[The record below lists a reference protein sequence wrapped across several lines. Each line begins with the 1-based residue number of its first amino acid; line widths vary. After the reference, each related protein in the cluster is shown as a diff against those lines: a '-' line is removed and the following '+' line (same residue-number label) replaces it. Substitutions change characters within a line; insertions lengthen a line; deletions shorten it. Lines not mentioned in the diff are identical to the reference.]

1 MQKKTGIWE
10 GSIWEYLQPPI
21 LYSWYS
27 CWYCIFFLDK
37 GFLGI
42 TKAITI
48 LSSQKN
54 YPRHSLILEEKP
66 RRNKYIFGANIKI
79 INLYTTLQLFH
90 KKISYRAF
98 WCMMSLLQ
106 NILFWNFFCSNSRY
120 FVFTRFIN
128 TNIGICKF
136 HSIFISALF
145 VCDYHKIPQYPS
157 PRMFLCKS
165 WLFPL
170 YEYHS

>member
-98 WCMMSLLQ
+98 WCIMSLLQ
-106 NILFWNFFCSNSRY
+106 NITKESDPVRQRHYTTKRLWLVDF
-120 FVFTRFIN
+120 
-128 TNIGICKF
+128 TNIF
-136 HSIFISALF
+136 WFILKLF
-145 VCDYHKIPQYPS
+145 LLQQQILCFYSFYQY
-157 PRMFLCKS
+157 
-165 WLFPL
+165 
-170 YEYHS
+170 